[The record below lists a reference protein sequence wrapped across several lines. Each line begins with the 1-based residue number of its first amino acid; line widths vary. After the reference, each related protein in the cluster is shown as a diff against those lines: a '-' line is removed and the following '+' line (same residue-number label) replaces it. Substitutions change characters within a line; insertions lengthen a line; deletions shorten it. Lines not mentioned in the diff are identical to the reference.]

1 MCLLYCACYAKF
13 IFADPL
19 QKPHACQRFLKLLRN
34 RHVLVTFGR
43 VHSPLR
49 LPHIATQND
58 ASTSKM
64 AVACFVHV
72 DFETRFPPQRRA
84 LFRYSTSK
92 SARTWFVLRILTSK
106 CASRYNGVRLFDSS
120 TSKGCLRP
128 TAFTLSTSTCASARH
143 RRALFDISTSK
154 SVSKAPLPPL

>member
-1 MCLLYCACYAKF
+1 MCLLYCACYTKF

-64 AVACFVHV
+64 AVVCFVHV

-84 LFRYSTSK
+84 LVRQLNFQGLSETNCFYTFHFDMCFRATSAGTFRHLNFQK
-92 SARTWFVLRILTSK
+92 CSEGSAPAAL
-106 CASRYNGVRLFDSS
+106 ASLIPS
-120 TSKGCLRP
+120 P
-128 TAFTLSTSTCASARH
+128 
-143 RRALFDISTSK
+143 
-154 SVSKAPLPPL
+154 